1 MILNHN
7 QDTNRT
13 DETGG
18 NLVLRNI
25 FQFLLQQINMKSV
38 LLNKLF

>member
-1 MILNHN
+1 MILKHD

-13 DETGG
+13 DETGR

-25 FQFLLQQINMKSV
+25 FQFFFLQQINMNSV
-38 LLNKLF
+38 FTQ